1 MRTDRRQPRGKPG
14 WARKGHTGAS
24 ASMAGTHILTPGRS
38 GTTEAWHGDAPPC
51 SPRGQKSRWP
61 LRCVLTVRHPRRCES
76 VQSQCVFQHASRK
89 SVLLACFPSH
99 SAGGKGSRPGPPKRQ
114 ACVSVLKILICSR
127 GLIPRLSPPTDPT
140 SFEDSGLF
148 VTHQGVPTMQRKLSA
163 RRNWTVIH

>member
-24 ASMAGTHILTPGRS
+24 ASTAGTHVLTPGRS

-51 SPRGQKSRWP
+51 SPRGQKSRCP

-99 SAGGKGSRPGPPKRQ
+99 SAGGKGSRPGPPE
-114 ACVSVLKILICSR
+114 AS
-127 GLIPRLSPPTDPT
+127 GLCLRPENSDLFPWTDTT
-140 SFEDSGLF
+140 SFSPNGSYIL
-148 VTHQGVPTMQRKLSA
+148 
-163 RRNWTVIH
+163 